1 MPDLFSPLTLRSGAV
16 LPNRVAKAAME
27 EGIAGAEQAPDGRT
41 VELYRRWGAGG
52 TGLLITGNVMVHAEA
67 LTGPGAIVLDARSPL
82 QPFRAWADAA
92 KENGAS
98 VWMQISHPGRQIQK
112 DMPGIVWAP
121 SAKPV
126 DLGSALSNRFATPV
140 AMTVPQIR
148 ATIARFATTARR
160 AEEAGFDGVE
170 VHAAHGYLLSQFLS
184 PLVNTRTDEWGGCL
198 ENRARLLLEIVRA
211 IRAEVA
217 PDFAVAVKLNSA
229 DFQRGGFDATDA
241 QAVIAMLAPL
251 GVDLVEVSGGS
262 YESPAMTG
270 RATGQADAGATRP
283 AADGR
288 PGDARSVAR
297 EAYFLEL
304 AADLAVSSEI
314 PLMLTGGI
322 TRRETAEAVLA
333 ENVAVVGI
341 GTALSV
347 TPDLPARWRAG
358 NGTVTA
364 LRPVTWKNKPLAS
377 MTSMAQ
383 VRYQLRRMA
392 VGKEPR
398 PGVLPAL
405 ALVRDLVVVRRAL
418 GRYRRWLADRPA
430 DGAAL
435 TAAGVASGE

>member
-1 MPDLFSPLTLRSGAV
+1 MPDLFSPLTLRSGAT
-16 LPNRVAKAAME
+16 LPNRIAKAAME
-27 EGIAGAEQAPDGRT
+27 EGLAGAEQAPDARI

-52 TGLLITGNVMVHAEA
+52 TGLLVTGNVMVHAEA

-82 QPFRAWADAA
+82 QPFRAWAAAA
-92 KENGAS
+92 KQDGAS

-112 DMPGIVWAP
+112 DMPGVVWAP
-121 SAKPV
+121 SAKAV
-126 DLGSALSNRFATPV
+126 DLGSALSSRFATPT
-140 AMTVPQIR
+140 AMTEAQIR
-148 ATIARFATTARR
+148 NTVARFATTARR

-184 PLVNTRTDEWGGCL
+184 PLVNTRTDEWGGPL
-198 ENRARLLLEIVRA
+198 ENRARLLLDVVRA

-270 RATGQADAGATRP
+270 RSTAPAVGDTRRP

-304 AADLAVSSEI
+304 AADLAVTSEV

-341 GTALSV
+341 GTALAV

-358 NGTVTA
+358 TGTVGA
-364 LRPVTWKNKPLAS
+364 LRPAAWKNKPLAS
-377 MTSMAQ
+377 MAQMGQ

-392 VGKEPR
+392 AGKDPR
-398 PGVLPAL
+398 TGVRPVVAL
-405 ALVRDLVVVRRAL
+405 LRDLVVVRRAL
-418 GRYRRWLADRPA
+418 GRYRRWLAARPS

-435 TAAGVASGE
+435 TAAAVSGE